1 MLKFNPAWRF
11 DTPGS
16 VPPGLVSDFADLIG
30 KVATQGNRQGFL
42 EHYKTYFAA
51 AAGATATWSSNA
63 SWADTD
69 LQNYMGQAAANAP
82 LFIEAFYDA
91 CEALRRD
98 HSNIAVPD
106 VNLINRVLTKHEI
119 GYEICPPDLMTRSST
134 AAVISVPEKPVSLD
148 EQAQE
153 IIQRSLSEAERFLSE
168 GRDRQAV
175 QEILW
180 LLETVSTGFQGL
192 DTGTGSVE
200 GKYFNKIVG
209 DLRRHNQGTTLDQVL
224 GWVTTLHGYLSSP
237 TGGGI
242 RHGTHLKDGVATKP
256 NEARLFCNLIRSY
269 ISFLLV
275 EHERLSRAAGETAR

>member
-16 VPPGLVSDFADLIG
+16 VSPGLVSAFADLIG
-30 KVATQGNRQGFL
+30 KVATQGNRQGLL
-42 EHYKTYFAA
+42 EHFKTYFAS
-51 AAGATATWSSNA
+51 AAGSTASWSSSE
-63 SWADTD
+63 SWADSD

-91 CEALRRD
+91 CETLRRD
-98 HSNIAVPD
+98 DSNIAVPD

-119 GYEICPPDLMTRSST
+119 GYEVCPPDLVTRSS
-134 AAVISVPEKPVSLD
+134 AVAVISVPERPASLD
-148 EQAQE
+148 EEAQE
-153 IIQRSLSEAERFLSE
+153 IIQRSLSEAEKFLSE

-180 LLETVSTGFQGL
+180 LLETVSTAFHGL

-209 DLRRHNQGTTLDQVL
+209 DLRRQNQGTTLDQVL
-224 GWVTTLHGYLSSP
+224 GWLTTLHGYLSSP

-275 EHERLSRAAGETAR
+275 EHERLSRTAG